1 MASVQ
6 QRIDRISRLIAKS
19 SVSSAAPGWDQSNS
33 EVIGELA
40 DMLEQAGFT
49 VEVLPLPH
57 DPLKENLI
65 ATFGKGEGGL
75 VLAGHTDTV
84 PYDLAQWTSDP
95 FRCTQ
100 RDGKLYGLGTSD
112 MKSFLALALE
122 CTEGLSADSLTSPL
136 IVLATADEESTMN
149 GARALVEMQRPK
161 GRYAIIGEPTDMK
174 PIRAHKGIMMERIRV
189 IGRAGHSSNPAY
201 GESALDGMMDVMA
214 ALRALREEL
223 KEKYRNPGF
232 EVPYPTL
239 NLGRIHGGDS
249 ANRICGE
256 CELDI
261 DVRLMPGMEADWV
274 RTQLEQRV
282 GTAIEGQGLTVE
294 VSPLVVE
301 TPPHELR
308 AQSEVL
314 RTAEL
319 LTGEGASTVAFATE
333 APYLAQLGTET
344 LVMGPGGI
352 SEAHKPDE
360 FVRMD
365 RFEPTVQLLRAMTQ
379 RLCKDG
385 PP

>member
-1 MASVQ
+1 VATAQ
-6 QRIDRISRLIAKS
+6 QRFDRIARLIARS

-33 EVIGELA
+33 EVVGELA

-84 PYDLAQWTSDP
+84 PYDLAQWKTDP
-95 FRCTQ
+95 FRLSE

-112 MKSFLALALE
+112 MKAFLALALE
-122 CTEGLSADSLTSPL
+122 VTEGLSADSLTAPL

-149 GARALVEMQRPK
+149 GARALVDMQRPK

-174 PIRAHKGIMMERIRV
+174 PVRAHKGIMMERIKIV
-189 IGRAGHSSNPAY
+189 GRAGHSSNPAY
-201 GESALDGMMDVMA
+201 GESALEGMTDVLI

-223 KEKYRNPGF
+223 QDRYQNPGF

-261 DVRLMPGMEADWV
+261 DVRLLPGMEAAWV
-274 RTQLEQRV
+274 RTQLQERCAR
-282 GTAIEGQGLTVE
+282 AIEKRGLTVE
-294 VSPLVVE
+294 VTPLEEE
-301 TPPHELR
+301 TPPHELK

-319 LTGEGASTVAFATE
+319 LTGEGATTVAFATE
-333 APYLAQLGTET
+333 APYLARLGTET

-352 SEAHKPDE
+352 GEAHKPDE
-360 FVRMD
+360 FVRME
-365 RFEPTVQLLRAMTQ
+365 RLEPTVQLLRAMTQ

>member
-1 MASVQ
+1 MATAQ
-6 QRIDRISRLIAKS
+6 QRIERIGRLIAKS

-84 PYDLAQWTSDP
+84 PYDLAQWKTDP
-95 FRCTQ
+95 FRLTE

-122 CTEGLSADSLTSPL
+122 VTEGLSADSLSAPL

-174 PIRAHKGIMMERIRV
+174 PVRAHKGIMMERVRLV
-189 IGRAGHSSNPAY
+189 GRAGHSSNPAY
-201 GESALDGMMDVMA
+201 GESALDGMLDVMA
-214 ALRALREEL
+214 ALRTLREEL
-223 KEKYRNPGF
+223 KGRYRNPGF
-232 EVPYPTL
+232 EVPHPTL

-274 RTQLEQRV
+274 RAQLQERCAQAV
-282 GTAIEGQGLTVE
+282 EGQGLRLTVTPV
-294 VSPLVVE
+294 VSE
-301 TPPHELR
+301 TLPHELK

-319 LTGEGASTVAFATE
+319 LTGEGAGTVAFATE

-352 SEAHKPDE
+352 EQAHKPDE
-360 FVRMD
+360 FVRME
-365 RFEPTVQLLRAMTQ
+365 RLEPTVQLLRAMTQ